1 MGPGEQD
8 PLRLI
13 LEGTA
18 REIGER
24 FFKALVDNLA
34 RALDMTP
41 AMREIARVL
50 RPGGRLYL
58 ADVVVARELKLEARE
73 NPDLWVACIDGAL
86 QERELIEIAAEE
98 GLLGGRVSER
108 FDAFGGTSAGDR
120 VASDLRVQGANFFA
134 EKPR

>member
-1 MGPGEQD
+1 MAECRPVWSASTSNFRLGPGEQD

-108 FDAFGGTSAGDR
+108 FDAFGGFEHHA
-120 VASDLRVQGANFFA
+120 VA
-134 EKPR
+134 